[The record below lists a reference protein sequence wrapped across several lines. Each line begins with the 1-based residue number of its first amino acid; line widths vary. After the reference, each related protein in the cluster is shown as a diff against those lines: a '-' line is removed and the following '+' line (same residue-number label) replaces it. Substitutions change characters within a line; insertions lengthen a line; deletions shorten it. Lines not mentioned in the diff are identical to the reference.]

1 MTNNEA
7 LGSQLWLAAVQL
19 IPELLLL
26 LLLIILAAGDRL
38 RFMYRK
44 GAPSVS
50 LMLPWLAVVFASV
63 LWRMLANG
71 TEAASANAE
80 GRPPGEVAGIQYLA
94 LNAESIMFLLAIAG
108 AFIAVL
114 LSLGEEREQR
124 INHYFFIPAALLGIR
139 LMLTPSNLITL
150 YIGLELFS
158 LAALSLIFA
167 TLDKRYK
174 HLSRPWRPALRF
186 SARSGAATALLL
198 FGMSYIYG
206 LTGELDFSS
215 IRAGVSDLKPYTSLV
230 YMAILLMAC
239 GLGIKVAALPFGI
252 WVSNDEDTNTGFS
265 YTAGAIFLTIAGQGA
280 TAAVLFHLLEE
291 MGIVQLLGLNSAYI
305 GLQAIAASQIA
316 WGTVALLR
324 QKQAAHILG
333 WASVINS
340 GYLLVPIALSLAPA
354 HSGSLAP
361 LVYHFSVY
369 MLAMFGAT
377 AVLSIV
383 QKAVGHGKLS
393 GMAGLYHRS
402 PGLAAAMAVFVLSL
416 AGLPVS
422 GGFFAKVYIW
432 LGSIA
437 AEAYWL
443 LGVMAVCS
451 LAAAYAYFGFIRQM
465 FMRTGSDERALP
477 LPIAVSAG
485 IAICAV
491 TLVVLGLFPGLLMK

>member
-1 MTNNEA
+1 MTNSEA
-7 LGSQLWLAAVQL
+7 LGSQFWLGTVQL

-26 LLLIILAAGDRL
+26 LLLVILAAGDRFRL
-38 RFMYRK
+38 WNRK
-44 GAPSVS
+44 GAPSGG
-50 LMLPWLAVVFASV
+50 LMLPWLAIVFAAAI
-63 LWRMLANG
+63 WRMLANDA
-71 TEAASANAE
+71 EAAIAIAE
-80 GRPPGEVAGIQYLA
+80 GRQPGGVAGITYLA
-94 LNAESIMFLLAIAG
+94 LNTESLMFLLAIAG
-108 AFIAVL
+108 AIVVVL

-124 INHYFFIPAALLGIR
+124 INHYFYIPVALLGIR

-150 YIGLELFS
+150 YVGLELFS

-167 TLDKRYK
+167 SLDKRYK
-174 HLSRPWRPALRF
+174 QLSRPGRPTLRF
-186 SARSGAATALLL
+186 SARSGVATALLL

-206 LTGELDFSS
+206 LTGELDFSA
-215 IRAGVSDLKPYTSLV
+215 IRAGISDLKPYASLV

-239 GLGIKVAALPFGI
+239 GLGVKVAALPFGI
-252 WVSNDEDTNTGFS
+252 WVSNNENKSTSFS

-280 TAAVLFHLLEE
+280 TAAVLFHLLHE
-291 MGIVQLLGLNSAYI
+291 MGIVQLLGFNSAYI

-340 GYLLVPIALSLAPA
+340 GYLLVPVALSLAPV
-354 HSGSLAP
+354 HRSSLAP
-361 LVYHFSVY
+361 LVYQFSVY

-377 AVLSIV
+377 AVLAVV
-383 QKAVGHGKLS
+383 QKSVGHGKLS
-393 GMAGLYHRS
+393 GLAGLYHRS
-402 PGLAAAMAVFVLSL
+402 PWLAAAMAVFVLSL
-416 AGLPVS
+416 AGMPVT

-432 LGSIA
+432 LGSTA

-465 FMRTGSDERALP
+465 FMRTGSDERTLP
-477 LPIAVSAG
+477 LPLAASVG